1 MMPRPVA
8 RSMASRSPGTRTSSK
23 DTRQRQIESLA
34 AEFALLAQ
42 RRARQSHQIELLEQQ
57 LQAATS
63 SFAKLQRRLSW
74 LLEQIDALD
83 PSLRPGLE
91 APPEPI
97 QPPAP
102 APAPAASRTGRTA
115 PSRVAAADLPLPAP
129 QAGRQWAALQSR
141 TGLRPQPGK
150 WRG

>member
-8 RSMASRSPGTRTSSK
+8 RSMASRPPGTRTSRK

-57 LQAATS
+57 LRAATS

-74 LLEQIDALD
+74 LVEQIDALD

-102 APAPAASRTGRTA
+102 APAVARTGRTA

>member
-8 RSMASRSPGTRTSSK
+8 RSMASRAPGTRTSRK
-23 DTRQRQIESLA
+23 DTRQRQLESLA

-42 RRARQSHQIELLEQQ
+42 RRARQSHQIELLEQK

-63 SFAKLQRRLSW
+63 SFAKVQRRLSW
-74 LLEQIDALD
+74 LMEQMDALD

-102 APAPAASRTGRTA
+102 GPAVARTGRTA

>member
-1 MMPRPVA
+1 MMPRPLA
-8 RSMASRSPGTRTSSK
+8 RSMASRSPGTRTSRK

-42 RRARQSHQIELLEQQ
+42 RRARQSHQVELLEQQ
-57 LQAATS
+57 LLAARR
-63 SFAKLQRRLSW
+63 SFARLQRRLSW
-74 LLEQIDALD
+74 LVEQMDALD

-91 APPEPI
+91 APPEPV

-102 APAPAASRTGRTA
+102 AVARTGRTA
-115 PSRVAAADLPLPAP
+115 VSRVAAADLPLPAP
-129 QAGRQWAALQSR
+129 QAGRQWAALQNR
-141 TGLRPQPGK
+141 TAPRLQPGK

>member
-8 RSMASRSPGTRTSSK
+8 RSMATRSPGTRTSSR

-57 LQAATS
+57 LKAATS
-63 SFAKLQRRLSW
+63 SFAKLQHRLSW
-74 LLEQIDALD
+74 LVEQIDALD

-91 APPEPI
+91 ARPEPI
-97 QPPAP
+97 QP
-102 APAPAASRTGRTA
+102 PAPAASRTGRTA
-115 PSRVAAADLPLPAP
+115 ASRVAAADLPLPAP
-129 QAGRQWAALQSR
+129 QAGRQWAALQNR
-141 TGLRPQPGK
+141 TGTRLQPGK